1 MLADYNGFSCI
12 SLLIYPMRAVLDIVE
27 MEVHVP
33 TRRWWLGLTKTALS
47 LCFHGDSF
55 SKSNIHRVN
64 THKNTLLDMQK
75 RRHLTLFS
83 FVITK
88 KPTSPTYTLTVGLW
102 QRNLNMSE
110 ICWITITVRT
120 LGRRTMYNISLRRGY
135 VTAHLK
141 KSLKNSNSFF
151 KVLKYRLY

>member
-1 MLADYNGFSCI
+1 MLAAYNGFSCI

-64 THKNTLLDMQK
+64 TQK
-75 RRHLTLFS
+75 HITWYAKTQAPDIILFCNNKKAYIPS
-83 FVITK
+83 LYLNGRSVAK
-88 KPTSPTYTLTVGLW
+88 KPKYVW
-102 QRNLNMSE
+102 NMLDYNYSKYF
-110 ICWITITVRT
+110 
-120 LGRRTMYNISLRRGY
+120 RRTHD
-135 VTAHLK
+135 VQHQLK
-141 KSLKNSNSFF
+141 KRICYSALKKKFEKFEFF
-151 KVLKYRLY
+151 FQSA